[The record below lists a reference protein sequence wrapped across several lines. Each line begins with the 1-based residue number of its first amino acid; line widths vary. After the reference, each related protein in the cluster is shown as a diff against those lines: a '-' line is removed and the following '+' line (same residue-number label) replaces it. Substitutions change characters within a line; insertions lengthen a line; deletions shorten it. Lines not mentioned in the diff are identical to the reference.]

1 MLALKHDPEAVI
13 EYVIKK
19 ALTNYA
25 KQNKWRYLFTTT

>member
-19 ALTNYA
+19 ALSEMA
-25 KQNKWRYLFTTT
+25 Q